1 MIMTPKF
8 EIVDIFADENEKPNI
23 KVVIVDDARF
33 IGYIF
38 HFNSIELDYE
48 SDGIGVSYDLNIDIH
63 KDYLPTDISEEQT
76 ANIKKIAQNILEKI
90 MSDFVEM
97 HNSGALDNPVDIV

>member
-1 MIMTPKF
+1 MNMTPKF
-8 EIVDIFADENEKPNI
+8 EIVDIFTGENDKPNI

-38 HFNSIELDYE
+38 QFNNIGLDYE

-63 KDYLPTDISEEQT
+63 KDYLPNTITEDQT
-76 ANIKKIAQNILEKI
+76 TNIRKIAQDILEKI
-90 MSDFVEM
+90 MSDFVEA
-97 HNSGALDNPVDIV
+97 HNNGVLDNPA